1 MDNIIYIVNIADNI
15 YLQVDIFGESSIVK
29 GNGSLIKKIGNFDV
43 ECSNNYVYYAN
54 ENKDISFIDF
64 QGKEIYVL
72 DHKQYEL
79 ISTDQGNNILV
90 KTVKE
95 VEGKFEYYTI
105 DITSGAATKISNYQG
120 VIDSMYY
127 YIDEENNQK
136 VYKLLNGIE
145 VARFSEGTTRIFN
158 GSNGGIYFKDGQTI
172 YKISK

>member
-1 MDNIIYIVNIADNI
+1 M
-15 YLQVDIFGESSIVK
+15 
-29 GNGSLIKKIGNFDV
+29 
-43 ECSNNYVYYAN
+43 
-54 ENKDISFIDF
+54 
-64 QGKEIYVL
+64 
-72 DHKQYEL
+72 
-79 ISTDQGNNILV
+79 V